1 MYACVRACMH
11 ACTYVCVDVCVIMY
25 VCQSVCMYVCQSVCM
40 YVCLPVCLCVCMLL
54 CFYVLCLYVCMLLYM
69 CACMHACMYVWSYT
83 TGLHMF
89 GWWPMHSHYV
99 YIHLDIHHVHKIQVD
114 KNIYLPDPPRHVRMQ
129 TARITMGSANGLGK
143 APNTLGFSY
152 TLASVST
159 LHQSLNWVPNT
170 CIHVLGQCHSGR
182 VLQSTWHIHAEG
194 SYYQDA
200 SNTKPVSETFSLDCN
215 SNQHESTPFPFPES
229 DTWIRSCQC
238 SCKTRKTR
246 GVVCKTGQLLHWL
259 IISFPI
265 KPPI

>member
-1 MYACVRACMH
+1 
-11 ACTYVCVDVCVIMY
+11 MY
-25 VCQSVCMYVCQSVCM
+25 VCLSVSLYVCMSVSQSVCMSVCLSVCM
-40 YVCLPVCLCVCMLL
+40 YASM
-54 CFYVLCLYVCMLLYM
+54 FLCLYVCMLLYM
-69 CACMHACMYVWSYT
+69 CACMYVWSYT

-89 GWWPMHSHYV
+89 GWLPTHSHYVYIHLHYV

-143 APNTLGFSY
+143 APKTLGFSY

-159 LHQSLNWVPNT
+159 LHQSLHWVPNT

-182 VLQSTWHIHAEG
+182 VLQSTWRIHAEG
-194 SYYQDA
+194 SYYRDA

-246 GVVCKTGQLLHWL
+246 GVVCKTGPFLHWL

-265 KPPI
+265 KPAI

>member
-1 MYACVRACMH
+1 MH
-11 ACTYVCVDVCVIMY
+11 ACMCVCVCVDVCVIMY

-69 CACMHACMYVWSYT
+69 CACMHACMCDRT
-83 TGLHMF
+83 LQAC
-89 GWWPMHSHYV
+89 
-99 YIHLDIHHVHKIQVD
+99 ICLD
-114 KNIYLPDPPRHVRMQ
+114 DPPRHVRMQ

-229 DTWIRSCQC
+229 DT
-238 SCKTRKTR
+238 
-246 GVVCKTGQLLHWL
+246 
-259 IISFPI
+259 
-265 KPPI
+265 